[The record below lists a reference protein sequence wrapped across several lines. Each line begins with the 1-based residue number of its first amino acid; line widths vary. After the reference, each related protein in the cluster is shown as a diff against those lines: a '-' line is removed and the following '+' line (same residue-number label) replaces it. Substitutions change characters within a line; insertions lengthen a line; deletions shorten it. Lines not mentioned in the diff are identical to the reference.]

1 MVLLLLGSGL
11 HLSAHWESTYVSNGF
26 KRQNN
31 LDPGG
36 NHAQASA
43 AMASSAAA
51 SPTDG
56 AIAAALT
63 TMSSAKAPRAPLSVS
78 TSSEQ
83 LSQPRSQGVKR
94 KRGARDV
101 GAYKILGPVG
111 EGAYGVVWK
120 ASDKETNE
128 SVALKMIKTGEAG
141 GPDAEYGFPMTSV
154 REIRILKS
162 LRHPNIVNLIE
173 VVTDMEGKME
183 GGKQGGVYM
192 VFEYLEA
199 DLEGLLRTPDVR
211 LLPQHI
217 KSFTHQ
223 LLQGLQY
230 MHKQKVNSEQQ
241 LCCCCFRAA

>member
-1 MVLLLLGSGL
+1 
-11 HLSAHWESTYVSNGF
+11 
-26 KRQNN
+26 
-31 LDPGG
+31 
-36 NHAQASA
+36 
-43 AMASSAAA
+43 MAWFGRLA
-51 SPTDG
+51 
-56 AIAAALT
+56 
-63 TMSSAKAPRAPLSVS
+63 
-78 TSSEQ
+78 
-83 LSQPRSQGVKR
+83 
-94 KRGARDV
+94 
-101 GAYKILGPVG
+101 
-111 EGAYGVVWK
+111 
-120 ASDKETNE
+120 TNT

-230 MHKQKVNSEQQ
+230 MHKQKVNS
-241 LCCCCFRAA
+241 CC